1 MEIIPTNVDTNQ
13 KTIFGIVRQEINDF
27 VNNYIEVVPGFN
39 FSQYQTIKRN
49 HLYVNS
55 CFYDQSL
62 FSGREKIFFNIST
75 YRKDTAKY
83 LIGLDTKNVKLEPA
97 DSTNEWATIFLE
109 KELHLWLKEN
119 HIDRKFNDGA
129 DELTT
134 QGTVVVKTTKKG
146 VQIVDLRRLFLD
158 PTIDRIK
165 NSRFIII
172 KHYFT
177 PSELKKEAKKN
188 GWDMKAVEAIIAKKK
203 DQKSFAPQSYENFG
217 MKNPIVSAPYIEV
230 YERYGEVDAS
240 FLGKKGDP
248 IRSLFIVAEPFAIG
262 RSQDQKYEWDEGN
275 VLFKGEW
282 FKDYPFDDCHYRK
295 TRGRWLGVGV
305 IEELWPLQERFNELA
320 NQKRVAMEVSAM
332 HLFQTADST
341 VVDNILTDLQSG
353 DIIKTRTQG
362 SLVPLVN
369 EERNL
374 GAFEM
379 EDKVYN
385 LLADK
390 ASFVNDILSGQN
402 VNASTPATNAAIA
415 NTNSKNFFKERRQD
429 YAIMWRELFEE
440 LLLPEIVKEIST
452 DHILRFTGSVE
463 ELQKLDDDYTNILVN
478 QQIFDTVTKTGDLPT
493 PDEIAMIKQD
503 AMMQM
508 KKKGRNRF
516 VNITKDLYPDLKVQ
530 FDLILDDESEDT
542 AILANNKFQL
552 LTAIGQNPNLLLDPV
567 TRTMIYDYAQ
577 TTGINPIKLE
587 IAEAS
592 RQTQPQQ
599 QQQNPQQQQ
608 NQVPTAIQQMM
619 QPQQPQK

>member
-1 MEIIPTNVDTNQ
+1 MEYLSNNVIGSSIN
-13 KTIFGIVRQEINDF
+13 IFGVIRQEVNDF

-39 FSQYQTIKRN
+39 FNQYQTIKRN

-55 CFYDQSL
+55 RFYDQSL

-83 LIGLDTKNVKLEPA
+83 LVGLDTKDAKLEPA
-97 DSTNEWATIFLE
+97 DSTNEWATLFLE
-109 KELHLWLKEN
+109 KELHLWMKEN
-119 HIDRKFNDGA
+119 HLAHKFNDGA

-134 QGTVVVKTTKKG
+134 QGSVVVKKTKNG

-158 PTIDRIK
+158 PTVDRIK
-165 NSRFIII
+165 NSRFITI

-177 PSELKKEAKKN
+177 PYELKKEGKKN
-188 GWDMKAVEAIIAKKK
+188 GWDMKAIDSIIAKKK
-203 DQKSFAPQSYENFG
+203 NQKSFAPQSYENFG
-217 MKNPIVSAPYIEV
+217 MKNPIVSTPYIEV
-230 YERYGEVDAS
+230 YERYGEVEAEW
-240 FLGKKGDP
+240 LGQKGDP

-282 FKDYPFDDCHYRK
+282 TKDYPFNDCHYRK

-305 IEELWPLQERFNELA
+305 IEELYPLQERFNELA

-332 HLFQTADST
+332 HLFQTADPT

-362 SLVPLVN
+362 SLAPIVN

-385 LLADK
+385 MLADK

-402 VNASTPATNAAIA
+402 VSASMPATNAAIA
-415 NTNSKNFFKERRQD
+415 NTNSKSFFKERRQD
-429 YAIMWRELFEE
+429 YAIMWREIFEE
-440 LLLPEIVKEIST
+440 QLLPAIVKEIST
-452 DHILRFTGSVE
+452 DHILRFTGNIE
-463 ELQKLDDDYTNILVN
+463 ELQKLDDDWTNLLVN
-478 QQIFDTVTKTGDLPT
+478 ERVDEYATKTGTLPS
-493 PDEIAMIKQD
+493 PDEVQAIKQD

-508 KKKGRNRF
+508 KKKGKNRF
-516 VNITKDLYPDLKVQ
+516 VNIQKDLYPNLEVE
-530 FDLILDDESEDT
+530 FDFVLDDESEDSN
-542 AILANNKFQL
+542 ILANNKFQL

-577 TTGINPIKLE
+577 QTGINPIKLE

-592 RQTQPQQ
+592 RQNQQQPQQ
-599 QQQNPQQQQ
+599 MQPQAQPSQ
-608 NQVPTAIQQMM
+608 PMQQMM
-619 QPQQPQK
+619 QQNGQTNTK